1 MPIDLPSLVAAE
13 KTISGKPKW
22 EQSDSVWFCLTASLE
37 IDGVTIPGLELRG
50 GACQS
55 LPDRALRMQIQYQP
69 PRGPC
74 THLSRSEWRPLG
86 VHTNRAVGPPELQM
100 LRISETHIHKFED
113 NWLPNEGRMRVGD
126 LPVARP
132 IRPDLQTFE
141 DFLVFV
147 GKEFRISDIQRVER
161 PNWREP
167 GLFGIA

>member
-1 MPIDLPSLVAAE
+1 MTLDLPGLYAAQ
-13 KTISGKPKW
+13 KVLSGKPKW
-22 EQSDSVWFCLTASLE
+22 EQSDSVWFCFTGSLE

-55 LPDRALRMQIQYQP
+55 LPDRAARFQLQYQP

-74 THLSRSEWRPLG
+74 THLTRAEWRPMS
-86 VHTNRAVGPPELQM
+86 VHTNKAVGPPELQM
-100 LRISETHIHKFED
+100 MRISETHIHEFEH
-113 NWLPNEGRMRVGD
+113 NWLAEEGRMRVGS

-132 IRPDLQTFE
+132 VRPDLQSFE

-147 GKEFRISDIQRVER
+147 GKEFRISEIEKVER
-161 PNWREP
+161 PSWREP